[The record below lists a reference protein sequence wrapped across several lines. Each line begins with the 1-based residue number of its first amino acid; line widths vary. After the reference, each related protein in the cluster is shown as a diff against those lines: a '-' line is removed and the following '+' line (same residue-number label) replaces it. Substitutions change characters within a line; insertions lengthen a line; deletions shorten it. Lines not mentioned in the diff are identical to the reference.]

1 MGVPN
6 TQLSGATLPSP
17 ELKAQNVASQTET
30 AVTPAVLS
38 DVQQSAQQNVPYR
51 LRPKMHKLVRETLD
65 QKELLFSLMEKYGS
79 PLNLVFPQ
87 IFREKYEL
95 FDQLLEGEHLDY
107 RLYYT
112 CKPNR
117 SNALLAEAASM
128 DAHVDVSSLGEF
140 EAALHAG
147 VSPQKIS
154 ATGPKNKAYMD
165 IILAHQALCVIDN
178 LEEMAY
184 ITSHAQQDQPCMVR
198 LSVPQTTEL
207 VPDDTFGLAYADL
220 DAIIDHFNDHP
231 QLDFHGFATHY
242 NYTSYEGDT
251 TFHHIEQV
259 VRATLT
265 AFEKGLQPK
274 ALNIGGGYLIGYVE
288 CNREWNAFLNTIKL
302 AIRGETTPVTW
313 DNAGMGYRI
322 QNNTVIGSPGFLNH
336 YQSITAENHLEK
348 ILYNPLSC
356 LDGVSLL
363 DFVRDSG
370 LSLYIEPGRALMDQ
384 CGVTLANVNFT
395 KQSSKGNKLV
405 NLDMHYGNLNAHTFK
420 YMAEPVLIHRED
432 AQSGTLQNIACEKD
446 TPENQTL
453 QNNMGEDNIRQNNV
467 EPNTPS
473 LNEEGVYYYG
483 SLCFASDLITF
494 HKTFPD
500 RLPEKGDIAAFINTA
515 AYRMDFTESEMLR
528 HPNAQKICVMRHQGE
543 QAQEWETTTDNE
555 YKKD

>member
-1 MGVPN
+1 MKAAQIQINSEPEAN
-6 TQLSGATLPSP
+6 TQ
-17 ELKAQNVASQTET
+17 
-30 AVTPAVLS
+30 
-38 DVQQSAQQNVPYR
+38 AQQNVPYR
-51 LRPKMHKLVRETLD
+51 LRPKMHNLVREALA
-65 QKELLFSLMEKYGS
+65 QKELMFDLMEKYGS

-87 IFREKYEL
+87 IFHEKYEL
-95 FDQLLEGEHLDY
+95 FDQMLSGEHLNY

-117 SNALLAEAASM
+117 SNGLLAEAASM
-128 DAHVDVSSLGEF
+128 NAHVDVSSLGEF
-140 EAALHAG
+140 QAALEAG
-147 VSPQKIS
+147 IDPAKIS

-165 IILAHQALCVIDN
+165 IVLEHQSLCVIDN
-178 LEEMAY
+178 LNELSY
-184 ITSHAQQDQPCMVR
+184 IAAKAQKGQPCMLR

-207 VPDDTFGLAYADL
+207 VPDDTFGVSYADL
-220 DAIIDHFNDHP
+220 DSVIDILLARP
-231 QLDFHGFATHY
+231 ELDFHGFATHY

-259 VRATLT
+259 VRATLE

-274 ALNIGGGYLIGYVE
+274 AINIGGGYLIGYVE

-302 AIRGETTPVTW
+302 AIRGETAPVTW

-348 ILYNPLSC
+348 ILYNPLKC

-363 DFVRDSG
+363 DFIRDSG
-370 LSLYIEPGRALMDQ
+370 LSLYMEPGRALMDQ
-384 CGVTLANVNFT
+384 AGVTLANVNFT
-395 KQSSKGNKLV
+395 KKSSKDNLLI

-420 YMAEPVLIHRED
+420 FMAEPVLIHR
-432 AQSGTLQNIACEKD
+432 N
-446 TPENQTL
+446 ENL
-453 QNNMGEDNIRQNNV
+453 PV
-467 EPNTPS
+467 
-473 LNEEGVYYYG
+473 NEEGVFYYG

-500 RLPEKGDIAAFINTA
+500 HLPEIGDIAAFINTA

-528 HPNAQKICVMRHQGE
+528 HPNAQKICLT
-543 QAQEWETTTDNE
+543 QENGQWVTCEDND
-555 YKKD
+555 YKKDKS